1 MAQLITA
8 TVVKEERS
16 SKLGIAFEREGEG
29 KALRVKLIREDS
41 LFAGSELVPG
51 MIVVEAAGIDMV
63 GKTPKDAAD
72 AMRGA
77 PGGEEVSLVCKATF
91 SSTAMPESEPE
102 TKKAGRFSFRKKA
115 SKKKTDTEPP
125 KLGISF
131 KSSTAQPGKIFVG
144 NIKEDSK
151 FASTNLKVG
160 HQVIAISGVV
170 CPDNVT
176 DAVALLKEK
185 QASMVDDLVLV
196 TIDPEDEVV
205 PILEQK
211 EGPQPVSD
219 VVEEKKE
226 DFPQGD
232 DEDDAASEK
241 DIPKDPSAVEK
252 AKTADEEEDTTPEAN
267 MPGLLS
273 WCIC

>member
-29 KALRVKLIREDS
+29 KALKIKLIREDS

-51 MIVVEAAGIDMV
+51 MIVVEAAGIDMI

-77 PGGEEVSLVCKATF
+77 PGGEEISLVCKATF
-91 SSTAMPESEPE
+91 SKAAMPEPE

-115 SKKKTDTEPP
+115 PKKKDKDAEPP

-131 KSSTAQPGKIFVG
+131 KSSTAQPGKIFVS

-151 FASTNLKVG
+151 FAGTNLKVG

-185 QASMVDDLVLV
+185 QASMTDELVLV
-196 TIDPEDEVV
+196 TIDPEDEIA

-211 EGPQPVSD
+211 EEPQPVSD

-232 DEDDAASEK
+232 DDAASEK

-252 AKTADEEEDTTPEAN
+252 AKTSEEEEDTTPEAN

>member
-8 TVVKEERS
+8 KVVKEERS

-29 KALRVKLIREDS
+29 KALKVKLIREDS

-77 PGGEEVSLVCKATF
+77 PGGEEISLVCKATF
-91 SSTAMPESEPE
+91 SSADMPEPE

-115 SKKKTDTEPP
+115 SKKKDAEPP

-131 KSSTAQPGKIFVG
+131 KSSTAQPGKIFVS
-144 NIKEDSK
+144 NVKEDSK

-160 HQVIAISGVV
+160 HQVIAISGVA

-196 TIDPEDEVV
+196 TIDPEDEVA

-211 EGPQPVSD
+211 EEPQPVSD

-226 DFPQGD
+226 DFPQG